1 MWLERLLQ
9 IKWYKA
15 EAIAFAV
22 VQIARCTGDR
32 ARDLDEPLRQKV
44 AERLASFPSGQR
56 WAGQVLEVVPL
67 EAREQARI
75 FDESLP
81 AGLQIRRNEE

>member
-1 MWLERLLQ
+1 
-9 IKWYKA
+9 
-15 EAIAFAV
+15 
-22 VQIARCTGDR
+22 
-32 ARDLDEPLRQKV
+32 
-44 AERLASFPSGQR
+44 
-56 WAGQVLEVVPL
+56 VPL